1 MAVRARCPLRGQA
14 SVLLAVELVA
24 SSRVQFILPFAV
36 MSPTLRFLALSL
48 TLAIL
53 SGPVHSQQVLWSV
66 EQSTLVQTGQGAN
79 LRFAFR
85 TPGGSFA
92 SQGVAAGA
100 ALFEGERSGDQVSGV
115 AWAFR
120 PGCPAESY
128 EAVGSFSADGATLR
142 VSGREPAKDGACKV
156 ISFQDRTLVITKGS
170 AVASAPPPPPPP
182 PVVAPTFTPAPAPVD
197 PKRSYW
203 AHNGSTIYLL
213 VNGNAR
219 ELYYDKPKAGL
230 NTVGV
235 QPGSLLF
242 RGTYSAGNYAGTAF
256 RFNRQCGPLAYQV
269 SGPVTND
276 FEAITLYGQAPV
288 VDASCRIT
296 KYVADK
302 LEFALCVKTLPPG
315 AVALLCPQ

>member
-1 MAVRARCPLRGQA
+1 
-14 SVLLAVELVA
+14 
-24 SSRVQFILPFAV
+24 
-36 MSPTLRFLALSL
+36 MSPTVRFLAFPLA
-48 TLAIL
+48 LAIL
-53 SGPVHSQQVLWSV
+53 SGPAHGQQVLWSV
-66 EQSTLVQTGQGAN
+66 EQSTLVQTGQGVN

-92 SQGVAAGA
+92 AQGVAPGA
-100 ALFEGERSGDQVSGV
+100 PLFEGERNGDQVSGL

-120 PGCPAESY
+120 SGCPAESY
-128 EAVGSFSADGATLR
+128 EAIGSFSADGATLR
-142 VSGREPAKDGACKV
+142 LNGREPTKDGACKV
-156 ISFQDRTLVITKGS
+156 VSFQDRTLVVTKGS
-170 AVASAPPPPPPP
+170 AVAIAPAPPAPPLPPPPPP
-182 PVVAPTFTPAPAPVD
+182 PVVAPVITPAPVD

-203 AHNGSTIYLL
+203 AHNGSTIYL
-213 VNGNAR
+213 VVSGSSR
-219 ELYYDKPKAGL
+219 ELYYDKPHAGL

-242 RGTYSAGNYAGTAF
+242 RGVYSTGNYAGTAF
-256 RFNRQCGPLAYQV
+256 RFNKQCGPLPYQV

-276 FEAITLYGQAPV
+276 FETITLYGQAPV